1 MTGNGGVQSCPTTTT
16 FLRAPDGLYLF
27 PPSHP
32 FFSKKM
38 IFSCVLQNKY
48 VILYSNLMHKVM
60 RSANYSE
67 MRANMKHYL
76 DSVINDNEPLLVH
89 RQGQESVVVM
99 SLADYNAIT
108 ETEYI
113 MKSKAMMEAIKKG
126 EEDIADG
133 RSITKADNESM
144 EEFLARCIK

>member
-1 MTGNGGVQSCPTTTT
+1 MYS
-16 FLRAPDGLYLF
+16 
-27 PPSHP
+27 
-32 FFSKKM
+32 
-38 IFSCVLQNKY
+38 
-48 VILYSNLMHKVM
+48 ILKHKVM

-89 RQGQESVVVM
+89 RKGQESVVVL

-113 MKSKAMMEAIKKG
+113 MKSKVMMDAIKKG
-126 EEDIADG
+126 EEDIANG

>member
-1 MTGNGGVQSCPTTTT
+1 
-16 FLRAPDGLYLF
+16 
-27 PPSHP
+27 
-32 FFSKKM
+32 
-38 IFSCVLQNKY
+38 
-48 VILYSNLMHKVM
+48 M

-113 MKSKAMMEAIKKG
+113 MKSPAMMDAIKKG
-126 EEDIADG
+126 EEDIAHG
-133 RSITKADNESM
+133 RSMVKAENETI